1 MAGITPPV
9 QTLPTPPVHIKAN
22 SYFSPRS
29 RQCCQCNNRLPVYQT
44 HKPPKGQPQ
53 ICPEENGCGHQ
64 LCRDCPRLD
73 GSGNQVIPHSFPVD
87 WVCSTCTA
95 VHPVLDILTMNVAC
109 PCEQPSLQAVY
120 DQHGRIFLYWRDDPA
135 VYDLTDTAKVQ
146 EAAWR
151 IWEAGS
157 EPWLPVVLE
166 AEKRM
171 IAEEEARK
179 SIKFGADWKR
189 FSQSS
194 ISTRDSLDIEMV
206 KAN

>member
-1 MAGITPPV
+1 MDRITPPV
-9 QTLPTPPVHIKAN
+9 QTPSSPPVQIKAN

-29 RQCCQCNNRLPVYQT
+29 RKCCQCNNRLPLNHQTTT
-44 HKPPKGQPQ
+44 HKNQPQ
-53 ICPEENGCGHQ
+53 FCPKEEYGCGHQ

-73 GSGNQVIPHSFPVD
+73 SSGNTVIPHSFPVD
-87 WVCSTCTA
+87 WVCSTCTT
-95 VHPVLDILTMNVAC
+95 VHPVLDILTMNVFC
-109 PCEQPSLQAVY
+109 PCEQPRLQAVY

-135 VYDLTDTAKVQ
+135 VYDLTEKANVQ

-171 IAEEEARK
+171 IAEEEAAK
-179 SIKFGADWKR
+179 KGLKYGGSWSR
-189 FSQSS
+189 FS
-194 ISTRDSLDIEMV
+194 
-206 KAN
+206 